1 MNTIPFIIVILLTLY
16 VGFAQ
21 LDQISVQLGFY
32 SPLFAATV
40 TGLLLGDITTGL
52 LIGASMQLM
61 TLGVATYGGA
71 TVPDFLS
78 GSIMGTAYAIMSG
91 QGAEYGIALAVPIG
105 LLLTQLDVVGRMCN
119 LFVQHRADRCAER
132 GDCRGVE
139 VANILGILP
148 WVLTRMI
155 PVFLGLFFGETVV
168 TAVNE
173 FIPAWLMSGLKY
185 AGGMLPAM
193 GIALLMRYLPVKKFF
208 AYYILGFV
216 IMAYLP
222 STFSVLGVS
231 LVGLALAAI
240 HMSRQ
245 GGGDA
250 AAVAVAAG
258 DGDDMEVEI
267 DE

>member
-1 MNTIPFIIVILLTLY
+1 MNIPFIVIILLTLY

-40 TGLLLGDITTGL
+40 TGLLLGNVPMGL
-52 LIGASMQLM
+52 AIGASMQLM

-91 QGAEYGIALAVPIG
+91 QGAEYGVALAVPIG
-105 LLLTQLDVVGRMCN
+105 LLLTQLDVLGRMSN
-119 LFVQHRADRCAER
+119 LFFQHRADRCAER
-132 GDCRGVE
+132 ADTRGVE
-139 VANILGILP
+139 VSNILGIIP
-148 WVLTRMI
+148 WTLTRMI

-168 TAVNE
+168 TAISDW
-173 FIPAWLMSGLKY
+173 IPELLMSGLKY
-185 AGGMLPAM
+185 AGGLLPAM

-208 AYYILGFV
+208 PYYIIGFV
-216 IMAYLP
+216 LMAYLP
-222 STFSVLGVS
+222 SMFTILGVS
-231 LVGLALAAI
+231 LVGLALAGIYLSNQSTA
-240 HMSRQ
+240 S
-245 GGGDA
+245 
-250 AAVAVAAG
+250 AAVAAAG
-258 DGDDMEVEI
+258 GNDDMEVEI

>member
-1 MNTIPFIIVILLTLY
+1 MNSISIMVILLLTIY

-40 TGLLLGDITTGL
+40 TGLLMGDLPTGL
-52 LIGASMQLM
+52 MIGASMQLM

-78 GSIMGTAYAIMSG
+78 GSIMGTAFAIMSA
-91 QGAEYGIALAVPIG
+91 QGAEYGVALAVPIG
-105 LLLTQLDVVGRMCN
+105 LLLTQLDVVGRMIN
-119 LFVQHRADRCAER
+119 VVFQHRAERCADR
-132 GDCRGVE
+132 GDDKGVE
-139 VANILGILP
+139 LSNILGILP
-148 WVLTRMI
+148 WTLTRMI
-155 PVFLGLFFGETVV
+155 PVFLGLFFGEAVV
-168 TAVNE
+168 NVINSA
-173 FIPAWLMSGLKY
+173 IPAWLMSGLKY
-185 AGGMLPAM
+185 AGGLLPAM

-216 IMAYLP
+216 LMAYLP
-222 STFSVLGVS
+222 TSFTILGVS

-240 HMSRQ
+240 QMSHNDT
-245 GGGDA
+245 GA
-250 AAVAVAAG
+250 APAMAVAGVNN
-258 DGDDMEVEI
+258 DDVEVEI